1 MVDNNTP
8 TGGAFWSNARC
19 MSLGRGFACRLR
31 AIQQLD
37 VGHWRV
43 VANPEAALE
52 DTQVPA
58 LALTEA
64 WTKLDEKLADCLLV
78 AKTRKCK
85 AAVRNAVGLG
95 QGDQRLGNF
104 W

>member
-1 MVDNNTP
+1 
-8 TGGAFWSNARC
+8 
-19 MSLGRGFACRLR
+19 MSLGSGFACRLR

-78 AKTRKCK
+78 AMRRSSFAFGKVVRISSCLKSE
-85 AAVRNAVGLG
+85 AAMFLNIASR
-95 QGDQRLGNF
+95 
-104 W
+104 